1 MNPFVQKGCFFLF
14 NSWSI
19 RILVEDPGSLTP
31 FSKLHGIWRANGIC
45 VRWILNM
52 TLNKKLYLSDFFLA
66 VFNTAIQTVPIFNSK
81 GDIMSTVNINTSST
95 FYIKEPITAVDLMRS
110 AACPVWIL
118 LGLVFLLNNTFE
130 VANGLK
136 KNIYILNNSL

>member
-1 MNPFVQKGCFFLF
+1 
-14 NSWSI
+14 
-19 RILVEDPGSLTP
+19 
-31 FSKLHGIWRANGIC
+31 
-45 VRWILNM
+45 M

-110 AACPVWIL
+110 AACPV
-118 LGLVFLLNNTFE
+118 
-130 VANGLK
+130 
-136 KNIYILNNSL
+136 